1 MQSDIRMGSFAAI
14 ADGDLT
20 GKEGYLVVMGQKSD
34 KPVLALPAAI
44 DDLSAYVVLEGAAD
58 AKAIAVEPLA
68 AGRQVRLKLKGTCDA
83 GDVLVNADPTTPAD
97 AGKVRALPADAGTYR
112 GIGIAE
118 EKGADG
124 QLLLVR
130 PAALG
135 NITVGS

>member
-1 MQSDIRMGSFAAI
+1 MQSDIRSGAFAAV

-20 GKEGYLVVMGQKSD
+20 GKEGYLAVMGQKSNT
-34 KPVLALPAAI
+34 PVLALPAAI
-44 DDLSAYVVLEGAAD
+44 DDLSAYVILEGAAD
-58 AKAIAVEPLA
+58 TKAIAVEPLA
-68 AGRQVRLKLKGTCDA
+68 AGRQVRIKLKGTCDA
-83 GDVLVNADPTTPAD
+83 GDVLVNADPSTPAD

>member
-1 MQSDIRMGSFAAI
+1 MQSDIRIGSFAAI

-68 AGRQVRLKLKGTCDA
+68 AGRQVRIKLKGTCDA

-130 PAALG
+130 TAALG

>member
-1 MQSDIRMGSFAAI
+1 MQSDIRIGSFAAI

-34 KPVLALPAAI
+34 KPVLALPTAI

-68 AGRQVRLKLKGTCDA
+68 AGRQVRIKLKGTCNA